1 MASWAHASMILQKA
15 SRLGSSVFARLTS
28 VTNRNTNSPRNLK
41 ASVGIGRIYAIHATH
56 PDNSYSFSYIINGIQ
71 PFIGTHN
78 KDLYITSRHVA
89 SLRAGFTLMIYWAGR
104 HGYVSDNG
112 VSSCRHLKQNSCRMP
127 RWPCP
132 RRYTNLLC
140 GVAIG
145 QPSTNDGPTCNTR

>member
-41 ASVGIGRIYAIHATH
+41 TSVGIGRIYAIHTTH

-89 SLRAGFTLMIYWAGR
+89 SLRAGLTLMIYWAGR

-112 VSSCRHLKQNSCRMP
+112 VSSCRLHAFETKQLSYAPMAVSAALHQSVVCVE
-127 RWPCP
+127 
-132 RRYTNLLC
+132 LL
-140 GVAIG
+140 
-145 QPSTNDGPTCNTR
+145 